1 MYTVNGVMWEIRA
14 ILNEFVY
21 HLRLFVIGDS
31 TCGQRALYGIGM
43 TGIPIFNVNNN
54 CSTGAS
60 ALLLGKQIVESG
72 NAECVLAVGFE
83 KMEKGSLSSKV
94 NDINYRYEN
103 SVREIV
109 GKSILWYFSVSRSN

>member
-1 MYTVNGVMWEIRA
+1 MY
-14 ILNEFVY
+14 FQVY
-21 HLRLFVIGDS
+21 LMALFFHVKGDS

-60 ALLLGKQIVESG
+60 ALYLAKQIVESG

-83 KMEKGSLSSKV
+83 KMEPGSLSAKV
-94 NDINYRYEN
+94 C
-103 SVREIV
+103 
-109 GKSILWYFSVSRSN
+109 